1 MKRKTVFYLE
11 ANLLSEIYRQG
22 ILKDY
27 TSIGFT
33 MDNRKII
40 LSQILYKRKKIKQRP
55 YSLFVDSK
63 SYQKEREKLIDYL
76 IEEEII
82 KRLQKGDKSSTIL
95 NFLRKIFSFINWADK
110 EDIDF
115 YQNINVSRIAYEKYT
130 MYLREKIRKNELKQ
144 RSASSYHFASIKFL
158 RELNLDTEGYISA
171 GIKSIPYIFELNNT
185 KKNIEEDISY
195 AFKTYTLFF
204 EQVTDFLLEKKLYPL
219 KVNLLNDTLWI
230 TPNSKR
236 FLHLKS
242 DDSSKLIT
250 FNNKTGKVRTV
261 EEMSNLTLS
270 PIKTIK
276 RSIKT
281 FCEEINKNNSD
292 FYSEQ
297 RLKLGALALKAYFLH
312 FRMITGMNDSTAA
325 TLFFNEDYEISK
337 STYFFRNIKYRARNK
352 LVEFQIRKEM
362 VNYFKKFIKL
372 RRFILNGNEMDY
384 LFFLDYGEKVRITSF
399 QFKGSFGGDSCQQFI
414 KKIDPKIPIITARQ
428 DRVNKMYYIINKH
441 GAVTASKLGQSSL
454 YNIINNYHGE
464 TEESYTSEITNYF
477 NKLNESLISRKNDKV
492 ENINS
497 GQCREFG
504 VPDNKIVINDAIK
517 IDCKSAEG
525 CLFCSKYCN
534 HADEMDIRKLI
545 SLLYVINESK
555 YISKN
560 EEYYLFIFSDV
571 INRIEEILKV
581 IKTVLKEKSHIVE
594 DIRVD
599 VFENENLTPYW
610 EQKLNML
617 VKIGV
622 LK

>member
-1 MKRKTVFYLE
+1 M
-11 ANLLSEIYRQG
+11 
-22 ILKDY
+22 ILCG
-27 TSIGFT
+27 S
-33 MDNRKII
+33 
-40 LSQILYKRKKIKQRP
+40 
-55 YSLFVDSK
+55 
-63 SYQKEREKLIDYL
+63 
-76 IEEEII
+76 
-82 KRLQKGDKSSTIL
+82 
-95 NFLRKIFSFINWADK
+95 
-110 EDIDF
+110 
-115 YQNINVSRIAYEKYT
+115 
-130 MYLREKIRKNELKQ
+130 
-144 RSASSYHFASIKFL
+144 
-158 RELNLDTEGYISA
+158 
-171 GIKSIPYIFELNNT
+171 
-185 KKNIEEDISY
+185 
-195 AFKTYTLFF
+195 
-204 EQVTDFLLEKKLYPL
+204 
-219 KVNLLNDTLWI
+219 
-230 TPNSKR
+230 PNSKR

-297 RLKLGALALKAYFLH
+297 RLKLGTLALKAYFLH

-477 NKLNESLISRKNDKV
+477 NKLNESLISRKSDKV

-560 EEYYLFIFSDV
+560 QEYYLFIFSDV

>member
-76 IEEEII
+76 IEEQII

-95 NFLRKIFSFINWADK
+95 NFIRKIFSFINWADK

-230 TPNSKR
+230 T
-236 FLHLKS
+236 
-242 DDSSKLIT
+242 
-250 FNNKTGKVRTV
+250 
-261 EEMSNLTLS
+261 
-270 PIKTIK
+270 
-276 RSIKT
+276 
-281 FCEEINKNNSD
+281 
-292 FYSEQ
+292 
-297 RLKLGALALKAYFLH
+297 
-312 FRMITGMNDSTAA
+312 
-325 TLFFNEDYEISK
+325 
-337 STYFFRNIKYRARNK
+337 
-352 LVEFQIRKEM
+352 
-362 VNYFKKFIKL
+362 
-372 RRFILNGNEMDY
+372 
-384 LFFLDYGEKVRITSF
+384 
-399 QFKGSFGGDSCQQFI
+399 
-414 KKIDPKIPIITARQ
+414 
-428 DRVNKMYYIINKH
+428 
-441 GAVTASKLGQSSL
+441 
-454 YNIINNYHGE
+454 
-464 TEESYTSEITNYF
+464 
-477 NKLNESLISRKNDKV
+477 
-492 ENINS
+492 
-497 GQCREFG
+497 
-504 VPDNKIVINDAIK
+504 
-517 IDCKSAEG
+517 
-525 CLFCSKYCN
+525 
-534 HADEMDIRKLI
+534 
-545 SLLYVINESK
+545 
-555 YISKN
+555 
-560 EEYYLFIFSDV
+560 
-571 INRIEEILKV
+571 
-581 IKTVLKEKSHIVE
+581 
-594 DIRVD
+594 
-599 VFENENLTPYW
+599 
-610 EQKLNML
+610 
-617 VKIGV
+617 
-622 LK
+622 